1 MAVTYTPATNFGA
14 KDSLPL
20 NDPSKVIRG
29 SEFTTEFTAIQTA
42 FGLAAPAASPTFT
55 GTATLASVD
64 INGGTIDGV
73 TIGGSSAGSGK
84 FNALSVSAISPALD
98 LLETD
103 ITDKNT
109 RFLNSAGN
117 LFIQEVDNA
126 LTTSKNKVKLN
137 YATGDFDFYNLSG
150 GTSLL
155 HIDGTNGRVG
165 IKTLSPASE
174 LDVNGTVTADGLT
187 VDTNTL
193 HVDATNN
200 RVGVGTTSPSS
211 TFQVGVPLSATAGI
225 RVSGSWLNIDAGYQS
240 AGVNG
245 TAAAPCLI
253 IGGDGDTGFFHPASD
268 TLAIS
273 TLGNERLRITSAGNV
288 GIGTSTINEK
298 LVVYTNDSGSNFVQ
312 IANSTTTAANDRG
325 LYVGIDANEN
335 ARIIQ
340 RENADM
346 FFSTN
351 NTEVMTLDSSGDVG
365 IGATSPSSLW
375 GQARKL
381 VVGNGTENTGI
392 SIYGVSTGNSR
403 VAFVDTT
410 TGTPGLDSGGLIS
423 YNHPNNSMD
432 FRVNGS
438 EAMRIESDGDVGIGT
453 SSPAKKLHIS
463 AGVNATPTTFRI
475 ENTDTSIDTG
485 QDVNTIEFY
494 TNDASASGTGVT
506 SEISQVAINAGNQY
520 ALTLS
525 TYNASLSEKMRI
537 DHDGNVGM
545 LTASPL
551 SRLHVNGGDGNNI
564 RYQGATHTVAMGMT
578 GADPFVGTVSNAPLL
593 FLTNGSQKA
602 QIDTSGN
609 LVIGRSSAAAAAS
622 DAGHTLYGSGAWY
635 IFGAAGQV
643 VRFYETSTASQ
654 VGNITTTTS
663 STAYNTSSDARLKE
677 NIADAED
684 ASSLV
689 DAIKVRQFD
698 WKADGSHQRYGM
710 VAQELLEVAPEAV
723 SQGETEED
731 MMGVDYSKLVPML
744 VKEIQS
750 LRARV
755 AQLEGA

>member
-1 MAVTYTPATNFGA
+1 LSITYTPSTNFGA
-14 KDSLPL
+14 KDSLPS
-20 NDPSKVIRG
+20 NDSNKVIRG

-73 TIGGSSAGSGK
+73 TIGGSSAGAITGTTGQ
-84 FNALSVSAISPALD
+84 FN
-98 LLETD
+98 
-103 ITDKNT
+103 
-109 RFLNSAGN
+109 
-117 LFIQEVDNA
+117 
-126 LTTSKNKVKLN
+126 
-137 YATGDFDFYNLSG
+137 
-150 GTSLL
+150 TSLNV
-155 HIDGTNGRVG
+155 D
-165 IKTLSPASE
+165 
-174 LDVNGTVTADGLT
+174 GTVTADGLE
-187 VDTNTL
+187 VFADGDVEINVDNDDTNG
-193 HVDATNN
+193 ATSFYVTG
-200 RVGVGTTSPSS
+200 RSGQEKVARFEASGDISFYEDTGTTAKL
-211 TFQVGVPLSATAGI
+211 F
-225 RVSGSWLNIDAGYQS
+225 WD
-240 AGVNG
+240 
-245 TAAAPCLI
+245 
-253 IGGDGDTGFFHPASD
+253 ASD
-268 TLAIS
+268 ESLDLSGRFYNTRGNHRGQIYGSGDNFIIRHDSSSVGLLALS
-273 TLGNERLRITSAGNV
+273 RAGSLDLVVDSSGNV

-298 LVVYTNDSGSNFVQ
+298 LVLGSADSGSNFLQ
-312 IANSTTTAANDRG
+312 ITNSTTTAANDRG

>member
-1 MAVTYTPATNFGA
+1 LSITYTPSTNFGA
-14 KDSLPL
+14 KDSLPS
-20 NDPSKVIRG
+20 NDSNKVIRG

-73 TIGGSSAGSGK
+73 TIGGSSAGAITGTTGQ
-84 FNALSVSAISPALD
+84 FN
-98 LLETD
+98 
-103 ITDKNT
+103 
-109 RFLNSAGN
+109 
-117 LFIQEVDNA
+117 
-126 LTTSKNKVKLN
+126 
-137 YATGDFDFYNLSG
+137 
-150 GTSLL
+150 TSLNV
-155 HIDGTNGRVG
+155 D
-165 IKTLSPASE
+165 
-174 LDVNGTVTADGLT
+174 GTVTADGLE
-187 VDTNTL
+187 VFADGDVEINVDNDDTNG
-193 HVDATNN
+193 ATSFYVTG
-200 RVGVGTTSPSS
+200 RSGQEKVARFEASGDISFYEDTGTTAKL
-211 TFQVGVPLSATAGI
+211 F
-225 RVSGSWLNIDAGYQS
+225 WD
-240 AGVNG
+240 
-245 TAAAPCLI
+245 
-253 IGGDGDTGFFHPASD
+253 ASD
-268 TLAIS
+268 ESLDLSGRFYNTRGNHRGQIYGSGDNFIIRHDSSSVGLLALS
-273 TLGNERLRITSAGNV
+273 RAGSLDLVVDSSGNV

>member
-1 MAVTYTPATNFGA
+1 LSITYTPSTNFGA
-14 KDSLPL
+14 KDSLPS
-20 NDPSKVIRG
+20 NDSNKVIRG

-73 TIGGSSAGSGK
+73 TIGGSSAGAITGTTGQ
-84 FNALSVSAISPALD
+84 FN
-98 LLETD
+98 
-103 ITDKNT
+103 
-109 RFLNSAGN
+109 
-117 LFIQEVDNA
+117 
-126 LTTSKNKVKLN
+126 
-137 YATGDFDFYNLSG
+137 
-150 GTSLL
+150 TSLNV
-155 HIDGTNGRVG
+155 D
-165 IKTLSPASE
+165 
-174 LDVNGTVTADGLT
+174 GTVTADGLE
-187 VDTNTL
+187 VFADGDVEINVDNDDTNG
-193 HVDATNN
+193 ATSFYVTG
-200 RVGVGTTSPSS
+200 RSGQEKVARFEASGDISFYEDTGTTAKL
-211 TFQVGVPLSATAGI
+211 F
-225 RVSGSWLNIDAGYQS
+225 WD
-240 AGVNG
+240 
-245 TAAAPCLI
+245 
-253 IGGDGDTGFFHPASD
+253 ASD
-268 TLAIS
+268 ESLDLSGRFYNTRGNHRGQIYGSGDNFIIRHDSSSVGLLALS
-273 TLGNERLRITSAGNV
+273 RAGSLDLVVDSSGNV

-298 LVVYTNDSGSNFVQ
+298 LVLGSADSGSNFLQ
-312 IANSTTTAANDRG
+312 ITNSTTTAANDRG
-325 LYVGIDANEN
+325 LYVGIDSNEN